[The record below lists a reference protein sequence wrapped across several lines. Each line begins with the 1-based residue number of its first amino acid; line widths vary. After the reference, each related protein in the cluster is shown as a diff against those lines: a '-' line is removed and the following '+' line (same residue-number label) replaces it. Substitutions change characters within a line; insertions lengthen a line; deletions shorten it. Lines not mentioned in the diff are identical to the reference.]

1 METVNSPLINYI
13 ALRSGVF
20 SGFML
25 DSRDYLRDIFGDVSR
40 SLLVATKLCNG
51 DDVIVFKPFNIT
63 IFRTA
68 PHISPTRSIV
78 R

>member
-1 METVNSPLINYI
+1 
-13 ALRSGVF
+13 
-20 SGFML
+20 
-25 DSRDYLRDIFGDVSR
+25 
-40 SLLVATKLCNG
+40 
-51 DDVIVFKPFNIT
+51 VIVFKPFNIT